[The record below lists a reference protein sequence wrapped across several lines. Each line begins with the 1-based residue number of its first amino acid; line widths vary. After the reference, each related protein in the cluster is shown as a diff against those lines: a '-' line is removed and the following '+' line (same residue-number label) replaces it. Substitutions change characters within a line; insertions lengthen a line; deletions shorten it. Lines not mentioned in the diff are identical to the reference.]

1 MRMRRRKRK
10 MMLKSREL
18 RTGKAMIVEQEL
30 EELVVLENCLV
41 LSCKYVQEGFQYVV
55 MLCY

>member
-1 MRMRRRKRK
+1 
-10 MMLKSREL
+10 MLKSRAL